1 MALTTE
7 QLLEDK
13 ALMDTVS
20 FECLIQQN
28 PIERFGIEFSED
40 ELSKF
45 DKEEPEGIERRI
57 SAVDVAWGGGDWLAM
72 PIGSEHKNGDVY
84 IIDTVCSQAG
94 KEETIPMVVNAIIKN
109 KVTDCFFEANNG
121 GDMYAEEV
129 QRELDKKNYKCHIHW
144 AKAPTTKSKRDRIL
158 ACDGEIKGSPMA
170 KYRLKFK
177 TRRSIVGND
186 MYNKFLDLLTHY
198 NQSDNMIGKKQNP
211 DDVPDVCSSL
221 LTNVLGV
228 QRKGIAR
235 SHISRAALGI

>member
-28 PIERFGIEFSED
+28 PIERLGIEFSEE
-40 ELSKF
+40 ELVKF
-45 DKEEPEGIERRI
+45 EEEDPEGIERRI
-57 SAVDVAWGGGDWLAM
+57 AAVDVAWGGGDYLAM
-72 PIGSEHKNGDVY
+72 PVGSEHKNGDVP
-84 IIDTVCSQAG
+84 IIDVVCSQAG
-94 KEETIPMVVNAIIKN
+94 KEDTIPMVVNAIIQN

-129 QRELDKKNYKCHIHW
+129 QKELNKKNYKCHVHW

-158 ACDGEIKGSPMA
+158 ACDGEIKGKPEA
-170 KYRLKFK
+170 KYRLQFK
-177 TRRSIVGND
+177 TRNAIKGNK
-186 MYNKFLDLLTHY
+186 MYNDFLDLLTHY
-198 NQSDNMIGKKQNP
+198 NQSDSMIGKKQNP
-211 DDVPDVCSSL
+211 DDVPDACASL

-235 SHISRAALGI
+235 SRISRADLGI

>member
-28 PIERFGIEFSED
+28 PIERLGIEFSEE
-40 ELSKF
+40 ELVKF
-45 DKEEPEGIERRI
+45 EEEDPEGIERRI
-57 SAVDVAWGGGDWLAM
+57 AAVDVAWGGGDYLAM
-72 PIGSEHKNGDVY
+72 PVGSEHKNGDVP
-84 IIDTVCSQAG
+84 IIDVVCSQAA
-94 KEETIPMVVNAIIKN
+94 KEDTIPMVVNAIIQN
-109 KVTDCFFEANNG
+109 RVTDCFFEANNG

-129 QRELDKKNYKCHIHW
+129 QKKLDKKNYKCHVHW

-158 ACDGEIKGSPMA
+158 ACDGEIKGKPEA
-170 KYRLKFK
+170 KYRLQFK
-177 TRRSIVGND
+177 TRNAIKGNK
-186 MYNKFLDLLTHY
+186 MYNDFLDLLTHY
-198 NQSDNMIGKKQNP
+198 NQSDSMIGKKQNP
-211 DDVPDVCSSL
+211 DDVPDACASL

-235 SHISRAALGI
+235 SRISRADLGI

>member
-28 PIERFGIEFSED
+28 PIERLGIEFSED
-40 ELSKF
+40 ELSRF
-45 DKEEPEGIERRI
+45 DEEEPEGIERRI
-57 SAVDVAWGGGDWLAM
+57 ASVDVAWGGGDWLSM
-72 PIGSEHKNGDVY
+72 PIGSEHKNGDVP
-84 IIDTVCSQAG
+84 IIDVVCSQEA
-94 KEETIPMVVNAIIKN
+94 KEDTIPMVVRAIIKN

-129 QRELDKKNYKCHIHW
+129 QKELEKQNYKCHIHW

-177 TRRSIVGND
+177 TRRSIIGNK

-211 DDVPDVCSSL
+211 DDVPDSL
-221 LTNVLGV
+221 ASLISNVLGV
-228 QRKGIAR
+228 QRSGIAR
-235 SHISRAALGI
+235 SRRSRADLGI